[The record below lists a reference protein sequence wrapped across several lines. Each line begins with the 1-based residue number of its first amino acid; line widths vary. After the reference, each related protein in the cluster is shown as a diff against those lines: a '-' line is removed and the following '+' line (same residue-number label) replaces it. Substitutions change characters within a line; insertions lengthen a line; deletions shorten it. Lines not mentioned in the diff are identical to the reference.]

1 MNHLV
6 RRIIFWSFFFIFII
20 LTLYLSLLASGYMI
34 SFSSLKPPYKLS
46 LLQKTG
52 ILAINSEPK
61 GAEVSLVKNFKS
73 FLVSRDVFKDKK
85 IETPYKAKNLIPGEY
100 VLRLE
105 LDGYWPF
112 EQKVYINQGE
122 TTYVENV
129 SLLKKSLPLMIF
141 PSTVQAIE
149 VDSNFSNVF
158 LSEDLKIFNIKN
170 ETEFNLGLD
179 VDSLKFLDNSKL
191 AVNDD
196 LIFDLNK
203 NKYIGSSQGD
213 GVYRK
218 NIKINKDR
226 IYYLNSEKNIFVCDL
241 DFENDSLFFE
251 GENIDDYFIGGDFI
265 FLISENLDKK
275 YFKIYSFAEKKL
287 VRELEM
293 PSFGNFQIY
302 SVIGSFVL
310 VRDSS
315 FSSLYILEP
324 FSKINVFRGFLTKVE
339 NINFVDNN
347 SFVYSSGF
355 EIFLFNLSLFQ
366 SFLISRFEDNITS
379 LLWHPKEYVIFS
391 NGKDINAID
400 LKYNKYVTKLF
411 SFDKVSNI
419 VLDKNGGILYFT
431 GKIANQEGLYK
442 LSIQ

>member
-1 MNHLV
+1 
-6 RRIIFWSFFFIFII
+6 
-20 LTLYLSLLASGYMI
+20 MI